1 MRRGNSG
8 SIGVNISSKREVG
21 LAAASQ
27 AAMYAPPMGGPPPPM
42 GGFPPRGPPMGVPPP
57 PMGGFAPPPM
67 GGAPPPP
74 MGGFAPPPPGGF
86 APPPQTM
93 APPPPMSANPPP
105 ALAPPAEAPGL
116 APAPVL
122 PSVAKPEDD
131 DEDEPPPPGDE
142 PGFGSKS
149 PPPEYFNDPLPCE
162 VAYGA
167 EEEKKGL
174 EVASAYKTAARA
186 AEPGEV
192 LPGHAWRRVENGGVA
207 YWYNEATGVSQW
219 DEPPEV
225 SGGGAAAGGA
235 NKPLYDPAV
244 GPKNDDF
251 DALCQAAEGDSIC
264 EPIGDGVLLRIIVKP
279 GQDEDAVLDVKDYC
293 AMVSLRAPIEDR
305 WCNQALLAF
314 CRRALHVPQRE
325 RNAVKITDGDESLD
339 KIVHIP
345 ALSPKEVIKRLHK
358 KKDFEVDTNDVEKWI
373 RHTERKQKEE
383 ERRMKR
389 RKWA

>member
-1 MRRGNSG
+1 
-8 SIGVNISSKREVG
+8 
-21 LAAASQ
+21 
-27 AAMYAPPMGGPPPPM
+27 MYAPPPQMGAPRGYPPPPPQF
-42 GGFPPRGPPMGVPPP
+42 GGP
-57 PMGGFAPPPM
+57 GFGAPPPM
-67 GGAPPPP
+67 
-74 MGGFAPPPPGGF
+74 GFAPPPPPPMAV
-86 APPPQTM
+86 APPPQAA
-93 APPPPMSANPPP
+93 APVAQ
-105 ALAPPAEAPGL
+105 A
-116 APAPVL
+116 APAAELAAPIPPVVL
-122 PSVAKPEDD
+122 PKVGVESDD
-131 DEDEPPPPGDE
+131 DDEPPPPGDDE
-142 PGFGSKS
+142 AGRGAKS
-149 PPPEYFNDPLPCE
+149 PPPEYFSDPLPCE

-167 EEEKKGL
+167 EEERK
-174 EVASAYKTAARA
+174 ARA
-186 AEPGEV
+186 GEYDAANASGGAFGAAPAV
-192 LPGHAWRRVENGGVA
+192 PAHGWRRVENGGVA
-207 YWYNEATGVSQW
+207 YWYNETTGVSQW

-225 SGGGAAAGGA
+225 TAGAAGAASGGAS
-235 NKPLYDPAV
+235 KPLYDPAI

-251 DALCQAAEGDSIC
+251 EALCQAAEGDSIC
-264 EPIGDGVLLRIIVKP
+264 EPIGDGVLLRVIVKP
-279 GQDEDAVLDVKDYC
+279 GQAEDAVLDVKDYC

-345 ALSPKEVIKRLHK
+345 ALTPKEVIKRLHK